1 MKRASPLPALVQLL
15 PDWEVP
21 PIGLYAVYPQRRHL
35 PAKVRCLIDLLREHV
50 QDPPYWERRA

>member
-1 MKRASPLPALVQLL
+1 MPALVQLL